1 MPPGQ
6 APRGLVYNFSRTAD
20 GAECPL
26 VRQCLP
32 TLRSPVQRSCSFI
45 LFTCPSQ
52 ACRALFHLRSLK
64 TNADFGLFFSSSP
77 APSRSIPTST
87 GQCLFDTEAKDQN
100 GDQSP
105 TIGTAQST
113 FLLAEIETTPANSCV
128 DDLQPSSG
136 HPLFPPR
143 PWQPPPEHTTPPF
156 TDGRLCP
163 PLPATRVPQRTVSD
177 GIPIAGNQRRVIP
190 TKFLPFPDDAAFSRR
205 AAAAP
210 ANPAESGD
218 EN

>member
-1 MPPGQ
+1 MEQSVPLSANAFRRCVALCSALAHSFSLP
-6 APRGLVYNFSRTAD
+6 APVRPAVLSSISEASKRT
-20 GAECPL
+20 
-26 VRQCLP
+26 Q
-32 TLRSPVQRSCSFI
+32 TL
-45 LFTCPSQ
+45 
-52 ACRALFHLRSLK
+52 
-64 TNADFGLFFSSSP
+64 DFFFSSSP